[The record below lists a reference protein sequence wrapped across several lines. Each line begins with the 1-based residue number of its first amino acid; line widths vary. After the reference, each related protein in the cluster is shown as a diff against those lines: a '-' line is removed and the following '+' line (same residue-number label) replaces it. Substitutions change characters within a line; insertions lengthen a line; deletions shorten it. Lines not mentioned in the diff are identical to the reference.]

1 MKNTPWRIALG
12 TALAAGL
19 TAAPLAAVPASAA
32 VPAFAVEVA
41 PAAAGGSPVV
51 INEAYL
57 SGGSPGA
64 AYKSKFVELYNSSGA
79 PVTLDGW
86 SLQYRSGTGTAAP
99 TAVAALSG
107 SIPAKGHYLVQ
118 GGTNSATST
127 APALPAPDLVATGLN
142 PSGTAGTLVLAKQ
155 TTALN
160 PLATGSV
167 IEPANV
173 ADLLGYGASNT
184 FETQAAAAPAGNT
197 DVKSLSRSNGADSNN
212 NAADFALGASITP
225 TAAGGSA
232 DPGPVGPDP
241 VDPPPAGGTKT
252 IAEIQ
257 GSGADSPFI
266 GASVTT
272 RGKVTAAFPTGG
284 FAGFYLQTP
293 GTGGDL
299 TPANHPASDAIFV
312 YSPATVGSVTIGDYV
327 EITGT
332 VSEFYGMTQV
342 SVTDSAGLQK
352 LDEAAPEVKSTG
364 FTLPA
369 DEAVRESLEGM
380 LLTPQGPVTVTDN
393 YSLNQYGEIGL
404 AGGTTPL
411 EQPTAVATYGSADY
425 TATVAANAAR
435 GIKLD
440 DGATTNFLKDAA
452 TKAQVLPYL
461 TTADPVRVGSPV
473 TFQTDVVLSYAN
485 NAWKFQPL
493 THLTPENAGTIQP
506 ATFGA
511 TRAEAPAAVG
521 GNLKLA
527 SFNVL
532 NYFTTTGDTLAG
544 CTFYTDRDGN
554 PVTVRSGC
562 NARGAANAENLKRQ
576 QDKIVA
582 AISKSGADVVSLME
596 VENSAQFGKDRDDA
610 LARLVEALNVA
621 APGIW
626 DYVRTPANAPPLA
639 DEDMIR
645 TAFIYKRAAAEPV
658 GESIIH
664 NDTVAFASARKPL
677 AQVFKPVGAA
687 DDKKF
692 IAIANHFKS
701 KGSAATPED
710 TDKGQGASNLART
723 EQAKSLLA
731 FSHDLQ
737 ASKGTDKVFL
747 MGDFNAYA
755 KEDPI
760 NVLTAA
766 GFVNQ
771 DQKARN
777 AGGSAKHSYLFG
789 GLVGSLDHVLASPG
803 ANSVVTGADIWNI
816 NSVESVAL
824 EYSRYNNNVTNYYV
838 PDQFRASDHDP
849 VVVGLDLPAAPV
861 TPASVDLNLLGIND
875 FHGRIDANTF
885 LFAAT
890 VEQLRASAAPGATAF
905 LSAGDNIGAS
915 LFASAVAK
923 DQPTIDVLNALE
935 LRASAVGNHEFD
947 AGWTDLRDRVAAGG
961 TNAKFPYLGANVYQK
976 GTTDPVLPEYSVLE
990 MNGVKVAVIGTVTQE
1005 VPSLVT
1011 PAGVTDLEFGDPV
1024 DAINRVAAK
1033 ITGEKLAD
1041 VIVVENHDGAGS
1053 GTPDGS
1059 TLEQEVAAGGPFAK
1073 LVTKTSPEVDAIFTG
1088 HTHKQYSWDAP
1099 VLDTS
1104 GQPTGRTRPVVQT
1117 GSYGEFIGQIQLT
1130 VDTTTMQVTGYKAGN
1145 VKRTVPT
1152 ETETAADLVAKYP
1165 RVAAVKAIVDKALA
1179 DAAVIGN
1186 QPVGKVTADIT
1197 TAFTPATATSPASRD
1212 DRANESTLGNLV
1224 ADSLVDALKAP
1235 DLGAAEIGV
1244 VNPGGLR
1251 NELYYAPD
1259 GTITYAE
1266 ANAVLPFVNN
1276 LWTTSLTGAQ
1286 FKTLLEQQWQT
1297 NPDGT
1302 VPSRAYQQL
1311 GLSQNV
1317 NYTYD
1322 AARPA
1327 GDRITSIRVNGSL
1340 IDPAKSYRIGTFSFL
1355 ATGGDNFRV
1364 FKEGA
1369 GTEDSGLVDRDAWI
1383 KYLQGHNPVSPDFA
1397 RRTVAVV
1404 NSTATEIK
1412 GGDAVSLA
1420 VSKLD
1425 LTSLGSPVNT
1435 SLTAAFTDA
1444 AGTATQLGTIP
1455 VSAGAATVNVKVPA
1469 GAAPGTGTLV
1479 LTAAESGT
1487 VVQVDVKVAASGPVT
1502 PACTA
1507 PVPPTKW
1514 YDVAGWIT
1522 YAMAWL
1528 QYQRC
1533 LKG

>member
-1 MKNTPWRIALG
+1 MKRTPWKIALG
-12 TALAAGL
+12 TALSAGL
-19 TAAPLAAVPASAA
+19 IAAPLTA
-32 VPAFAVEVA
+32 VPAFAAEVP
-41 PAAAGGSPVV
+41 PAAAGTSPVV

-57 SGGSPGA
+57 SGGSTGA
-64 AYKSKFVELYNSSGA
+64 AYKHKFVELYNTSDA
-79 PVTLDGW
+79 PVSLDGW
-86 SLQYRSGTGTAAP
+86 SLQYRSAGGTSAP
-99 TAVAALSG
+99 NGVAALSG
-107 SIPAKGHYLVQ
+107 SIQAKGHYLVQ

-127 APALPAPDLVATGLN
+127 AAELPAPDAVATGLN
-142 PSGTAGTLVLAKQ
+142 PSGTAGTLILARQ
-155 TTALN
+155 ATAVS

-173 ADLLGYGASNT
+173 ADLLGYGTSNT

-197 DVKSLSRSNGADSNN
+197 DVKSLNRSNGGDGNN
-212 NAADFALGASITP
+212 NAADFALSATITP
-225 TAAGGSA
+225 TATGGTV
-232 DPGPVGPDP
+232 DPDPVDPDP
-241 VDPPPAGGTKT
+241 VDPPPAPAART

-257 GSGADSPFI
+257 GSGAASPFI
-266 GASVTT
+266 GATVTT

-284 FAGFYLQTP
+284 FAGFYVQTP

-299 TPANHPASDAIFV
+299 TPANHTASDAVFV
-312 YSPATVGSVTIGDYV
+312 YSPAAVGSVTVGDYV
-327 EITGT
+327 EITGA
-332 VSEFYGMTQV
+332 VSEFFGMTQV
-342 SVTDSAGLQK
+342 NVTDAAGLTK
-352 LDEAAPEVKSTG
+352 LAEAAPEVKSTG
-364 FTLPA
+364 FALPA
-369 DEAVRESLEGM
+369 DEAFRESLEGM
-380 LLTPQGPVTVTDN
+380 LLTPQGAVTVTDN

-411 EQPTAVATYGSADY
+411 EQPTAVAPYGSADY

-440 DGATTNFLKDAA
+440 DGATTNFLKDAT

-461 TTADPVRVGSPV
+461 TTADPVRAGSPV
-473 TFQTDVVLSYAN
+473 TFQTNVVLSYAN

-493 THLTPENAGTIQP
+493 THLTPENAGIVQP

-521 GNLKLA
+521 GNLKIA

-532 NYFTTTGDTLAG
+532 NYFPTTGDLLAG
-544 CTFYTDRDGN
+544 CTFYKDRDGN
-554 PVTVRSGC
+554 PLTVQGGC
-562 NARGAANAENLKRQ
+562 DARGAANAENLKRQ

-582 AISKSGADVVSLME
+582 AIGKSGADVVSLME

-610 LARLVEALNVA
+610 LAKLVDALNIA
-621 APGIW
+621 TPGIW

-645 TAFIYKRAAAEPV
+645 TAFIYRKAVAEPV

-677 AQVFKPVGAA
+677 AQVFKPVGGS
-687 DDKKF
+687 DEKKF

-701 KGSAATPED
+701 KGSAATAED

-731 FSHDLQ
+731 FSNELQ
-737 ASKGTDKVFL
+737 SSKGTDKVFL

-766 GFVNQ
+766 GYANQ
-771 DQKARN
+771 DEKARN
-777 AGGSAKHSYLFG
+777 ADGTAKHSYLFG

-803 ANSVVTGADIWNI
+803 ANAVVTGADIWNI

-824 EYSRYNNNVTNYYV
+824 EYSRYNNNVTNYYA

-861 TPASVDLNLLGIND
+861 TPASVDLNFLGIND
-875 FHGRIDANTF
+875 FHGRIDSNTF

-890 VEQLRASAAPGATAF
+890 IEKLREAAAPGATAF

-923 DQPTIDVLNALE
+923 DQPTLDVLNTLE
-935 LRASAVGNHEFD
+935 LRASSVGNHEFD
-947 AGWTDLRDRVAAGG
+947 GGWADLRDRVVAGG
-961 TNAKFPYLGANVYQK
+961 TNARFPYLGANVYKK
-976 GTTDPVLPEYSVLE
+976 GTTEPALPEYTVLE

-1011 PAGVTDLEFGDPV
+1011 PAGIAELEFGDPV
-1024 DAINRVAAK
+1024 EAINRVAAK
-1033 ITGEKLAD
+1033 ITGDKLAD
-1041 VIVVENHDGAGS
+1041 VIIVENHDGAGS

-1059 TLEQEVAAGGPFAK
+1059 TFEQEVAAGGPFAK
-1073 LVTKTSPEVDAIFTG
+1073 LVNETSPDVDAIFNG

-1099 VLDTS
+1099 VLDAS
-1104 GQPTGRTRPVVQT
+1104 GQPTGKTRPVVQT

-1152 ETETAADLVAKYP
+1152 ASETAADLMARYP
-1165 RVAAVKAIVDKALA
+1165 RVAAVKTIVDKALA
-1179 DAAVIGN
+1179 DAAVVGN

-1197 TAFTPATATSPASRD
+1197 TAFTPATATSPAARD
-1212 DRANESTLGNLV
+1212 DRASESTLGNLV

-1251 NELYYAPD
+1251 NELYFAPD

-1286 FKTLLEQQWQT
+1286 FRTLLEQQWQT

-1311 GLSQNV
+1311 GLSRNV

-1322 AARPA
+1322 AARAA
-1327 GDRITSIRVNGSL
+1327 GDRITSIRVDGSL
-1340 IDPAKSYRIGTFSFL
+1340 IDPAKSYRIGTFGFL
-1355 ATGGDNFRV
+1355 ATGGDNFRI
-1364 FKEGA
+1364 FKDGV
-1369 GTEDSGLVDRDAWI
+1369 GTKDSGLVDRDAWI

-1404 NSTATEIK
+1404 NTTAAEVK
-1412 GGDAVSLA
+1412 AGGSITLA
-1420 VSKLD
+1420 VSNLD

-1444 AGTATQLGTIP
+1444 AGTVSQLGTVP
-1455 VSAGAATVNVKVPA
+1455 VSAGAAAVDVKVPA
-1469 GAAPGTGTLV
+1469 GAASGTGTLL

-1487 VVQVDVKVAASGPVT
+1487 VVKAAVQVAASGPVP

-1514 YDVAGWIT
+1514 YDFPGWIR
-1522 YAMAWL
+1522 YGVAWL
-1528 QYQRC
+1528 QYQKC

>member
-1 MKNTPWRIALG
+1 MKRTPWKITLG
-12 TALAAGL
+12 TALSAGL
-19 TAAPLAAVPASAA
+19 IAAPLAA
-32 VPAFAVEVA
+32 VPAFAVEVS
-41 PAAAGGSPVV
+41 PAAAGTSPVV

-57 SGGSPGA
+57 SGGSSGA
-64 AYKSKFVELYNSSGA
+64 AYKNKFVELYNASDA
-79 PVTLDGW
+79 PVSLDGW

-99 TAVAALSG
+99 NGVAALKG
-107 SIPAKGHYLVQ
+107 SIPAKGYYLVQ
-118 GGTNSATST
+118 GGANG
-127 APALPAPDLVATGLN
+127 APTPAGADLPTPDLVATGLN
-142 PSGTAGTLVLAKQ
+142 PSGTTGTLVLARQ
-155 TTALN
+155 ATAITS
-160 PLATGSV
+160 LATGSV

-173 ADLLGYGASNT
+173 ADLLGYGTSNT
-184 FETQAAAAPAGNT
+184 FETQAATAPAGNT
-197 DVKSLSRSNGADSNN
+197 DVKSLNRTNGADSNS
-212 NAADFALGASITP
+212 NAADFALSATITP
-225 TAAGGSA
+225 TAAGGSV
-232 DPGPVGPDP
+232 DPGPVDPDP
-241 VDPPPAGGTKT
+241 VDPPPAPATKT

-257 GSGADSPFI
+257 GSGAASPFV

-272 RGKVTAAFPTGG
+272 RGKVTAAYPTGG
-284 FAGFYLQTP
+284 FSGFYVQTP

-299 TPANHPASDAIFV
+299 TPANHTASDAVFV
-312 YSPATVGSVTIGDYV
+312 FSPATVGSVAIGDYV

-332 VSEFYGMTQV
+332 VSEFFGMTQV
-342 SVTDSAGLQK
+342 SVADAAGLTK
-352 LDEAAPEVKSTG
+352 LAEAAPEVKSTG
-364 FTLPA
+364 FSLPA
-369 DEAVRESLEGM
+369 DEAFRESLEGM

-411 EQPTAVATYGSADY
+411 EQPTAVAPYGSAEY

-435 GIKLD
+435 GVKLD

-461 TTADPVRVGSPV
+461 TTSDPVRVGSPV

-485 NAWKFQPL
+485 NSWKFQPL
-493 THLTPENAGTIQP
+493 THLTPENAGIIQP

-511 TRAEAPAAVG
+511 TRAEAPGAVG
-521 GNLKLA
+521 GNLKIA

-532 NYFTTTGDTLAG
+532 NYFPTTGDMLAG

-554 PVTVRSGC
+554 PITVRGGC
-562 NARGAANAENLKRQ
+562 DARGAANAENLKRQ

-582 AISKSGADVVSLME
+582 AIGKSGADVVSLME

-610 LARLVEALNVA
+610 LAKLVEALNIA
-621 APGIW
+621 TPGIW

-645 TAFIYKRAAAEPV
+645 TAFIYKKAAAEPV

-677 AQVFKPVGAA
+677 AQVFKPVGAS

-710 TDKGQGASNLART
+710 TDQGQGASNLART
-723 EQAKSLLA
+723 EQAKSLLS
-731 FSHDLQ
+731 FSNDLQ
-737 ASKGTDKVFL
+737 SSKGTDKVFL
-747 MGDFNAYA
+747 LGDFNSYA

-766 GFVNQ
+766 GYVNQ
-771 DQKARN
+771 DEKAKN
-777 AGGSAKHSYLFG
+777 ADGSAKHSYLFG
-789 GLVGSLDHVLASPG
+789 GLVGSLDHVLASPA
-803 ANSVVTGADIWNI
+803 ANAVVTGADIWNI

-824 EYSRYNNNVTNYYV
+824 EYSRYNNNVTNYYA

-861 TPASVDLNLLGIND
+861 LPPSVDLNFLGIND
-875 FHGRIDANTF
+875 FHGRIDSNTI

-890 VEQLRASAAPGATAF
+890 IEKLRESAAPGATAF

-935 LRASAVGNHEFD
+935 LQTSAVGNHEFD
-947 AGWTDLRDRVAAGG
+947 GGWTDLRDRVVAGG
-961 TNAKFPYLGANVYQK
+961 TNAKFPYLGANVYKK
-976 GTTDPVLPEYSVLE
+976 GTTEPALPEYTVLE
-990 MNGVKVAVIGTVTQE
+990 LNGVKVAVIGTVTQE

-1011 PAGVTDLEFGDPV
+1011 PAGITELEFGDSV
-1024 DAINRVAAK
+1024 EAINRVAAK
-1033 ITGEKLAD
+1033 ITADKLAD
-1041 VIVVENHDGAGS
+1041 VIIVENHDGAGS
-1053 GTPDGS
+1053 GAPEGS

-1073 LVTKTSPEVDAIFTG
+1073 LVNETSPEVDAIFTG
-1088 HTHKQYSWDAP
+1088 HTHKQYAWDAP
-1099 VLDTS
+1099 VLDGN
-1104 GQPTGRTRPVVQT
+1104 GQPTGRTRPIVQT

-1130 VDTTTMQVTGYKAGN
+1130 IDTKTMHVTGYKAGN

-1152 ETETAADLVAKYP
+1152 TTETAADLVTKYP
-1165 RVAAVKAIVDKALA
+1165 RVAAVKAIVDKAVA

-1212 DRANESTLGNLV
+1212 DRASESTLGNLV

-1251 NELYYAPD
+1251 NELYFAPD

-1311 GLSQNV
+1311 GLSKNV

-1322 AARPA
+1322 AARAA

-1340 IDPAKSYRIGTFSFL
+1340 IDPARSYRVGTFSFL
-1355 ATGGDNFRV
+1355 ATGGDNFRI
-1364 FKEGA
+1364 FKEGT
-1369 GTEDSGLVDRDAWI
+1369 GTKDSGLVDRDAWI
-1383 KYLQGHNPVSPDFA
+1383 KYLQEHNPAAPDFA

-1404 NSTATEIK
+1404 NTTAAEVK
-1412 GGDAVSLA
+1412 AGDSITLA

-1435 SLTAAFTDA
+1435 SLAASFTDA
-1444 AGTATQLGTIP
+1444 AGTVTPLGTIP
-1455 VSAGAATVNVKVPA
+1455 VSAGAAAVDVKVPA
-1469 GAAPGTGTLV
+1469 GVAAGAGTLV

-1487 VVQVDVKVAASGPVT
+1487 VVKTAVLVASSGPV
-1502 PACTA
+1502 PPVCTA

-1514 YDVAGWIT
+1514 YDFAGWIK
-1522 YAMAWL
+1522 YGLAWI
-1528 QYQRC
+1528 QYQKC